1 MRFFKNIFLVL
12 IILGF
17 FITSI
22 LGFLVYQAHKHNGE
36 FGTKIVIIEQ
46 GTSLSG
52 IANLFKK
59 EELILNRGLFIVYA
73 FLNGKASKMQAG
85 VYEIDTPVSIA
96 DLITVVSGGDIN
108 GFALVTIPE
117 GFTSEQKA
125 VYIPSADYCD

>member
-59 EELILNRGLFIVYA
+59 EELILMTCDPPGTTWNRLLIVA
-73 FLNGKASKMQAG
+73 R
-85 VYEIDTPVSIA
+85 PV
-96 DLITVVSGGDIN
+96 
-108 GFALVTIPE
+108 P
-117 GFTSEQKA
+117 K
-125 VYIPSADYCD
+125 